1 MHQLLNH
8 CSLHFGYHWWLLR
21 RSNLLKNIES
31 IRLLEEVQTMHA
43 ERQDFKNALIC
54 AQELEDRY
62 LRVYD
67 KNSPQMAWIYYH
79 LCTLHYANGE
89 HKDALNYAQLR
100 LALIS
105 KVTASYPAL

>member
-1 MHQLLNH
+1 V
-8 CSLHFGYHWWLLR
+8 
-21 RSNLLKNIES
+21 ES
-31 IRLLEEVQTMHA
+31 IRLLEEIQTLYA
-43 ERQDFKNALIC
+43 ERQDLKNALFC

-67 KNSPQMAWIYYH
+67 KNHPQMVWIYYH

-89 HKDALNYAQLR
+89 FKDALNYAQLR

-105 KVTASYPAL
+105 KVICELPSTLRRQTQPKLRKRRNL